1 MKDASDNKTLE
12 LIPAV
17 KKRGRPATGNAMTAA
32 ERMRKMRRRIAD
44 IPYSQMSLTCIYEW
58 LAYAVRNGYPASVDL
73 IYEELR
79 SRAVSVRD
87 KRLSESAQVE
97 PAQVEP
103 AQVEPAQVE
112 PAQVEPA
119 QVEPAQ
125 VEPANLFL
133 YVATLFDRENQSYF
147 DVHTAAA
154 NHNQARLFAKRDYG
168 SKTVKVFRVV
178 KF

>member
-103 AQVEPAQVE
+103 V
-112 PAQVEPA
+112 

-178 KF
+178 KFQL

>member
-32 ERMRKMRRRIAD
+32 ERMRKMRRRNAD
-44 IPYSQMSLTCIYEW
+44 VPYSQMSLTCIYEW

-87 KRLSESAQVE
+87 KRLSESAQLEPAEVE
-97 PAQVEP
+97 PAEVEP
-103 AQVEPAQVE
+103 AED
-112 PAQVEPA
+112 
-119 QVEPAQ
+119 
-125 VEPANLFL
+125 LFL

-168 SKTVKVFRVV
+168 SETVKVFRVV
-178 KF
+178 KFQL